1 MFLIFFVVLISVFTL
16 MQVVVYRA
24 FKRWAK
30 EAFEP
35 VKAETII
42 KIGLM
47 TVIVGN
53 VLFYPRFLISS
64 FNLES
69 SAFIQFMMVKPG
81 GLYFASIF
89 ILFTGVLVYSIFQA
103 VLGYTLKTKTSPKKE
118 TKEIAK
124 EKSDKLVTRRAF
136 IRTAGTVAFTAPF
149 MLATGLSA
157 ATHKNFRITQ
167 QTLYYPEL
175 PTGLEGLRIVH
186 FSDIHSGMYMNQSQI
201 QDIFE
206 IVNARNPHLIT
217 ITGDFVDS
225 HVAEIPNV
233 SNSVDMLKAEYGV
246 FGCPGNHDHYA
257 SLRALSDA
265 FKDTKMNLLVN
276 SSKLLTINGEPLSIM
291 GVDDAGIGARN
302 FADINRAV
310 AGAEKDSFRI
320 LLSHR
325 PDLFDK
331 SEAHKIDLTL
341 AGHTHGGQ
349 IAFNAGPLELYP
361 IDFFQK
367 YARGHYTNGD
377 RQLYVN
383 VGVGVV
389 AAPIRLVRP
398 EITELT
404 LTADSKKIKKR
415 VLDV

>member
-1 MFLIFFVVLISVFTL
+1 MFLIFFVSLISVFTL
-16 MQVVVYRA
+16 MQVIVYRA
-24 FKRWAK
+24 YKRWVK
-30 EAFEP
+30 DVFESDR
-35 VKAETII
+35 ATIII
-42 KIGLM
+42 KIGLIV
-47 TVIVGN
+47 VIIGN

-69 SAFIQFMMVKPG
+69 TALIQFLMVKPG

-89 ILFTGVLVYSIFQA
+89 VLFLGVLTHSVIQVIRGFRARS
-103 VLGYTLKTKTSPKKE
+103 KTSPKTKDTSKE
-118 TKEIAK
+118 G
-124 EKSDKLVTRRAF
+124 EKKLVSRRNF
-136 IRTAGTVAFTAPF
+136 IKTTGMVAFTAPF
-149 MLATGLSA
+149 IITTGLSA

-167 QTLYYPEL
+167 QTLYYPNL
-175 PTGLEGLRIVH
+175 PSGLEGLRIVH
-186 FSDIHSGMYMNQSQI
+186 FSDIHSGMYMNQSQV
-201 QDIFE
+201 QNIFE
-206 IVNARNPHLIT
+206 IVNSRDPHLVT

-233 SNSVDMLKAEYGV
+233 SNSVNMLKTEYGV

-265 FKDTKMNLLVN
+265 LKGTKMNLLVN
-276 SSKLLTINGEPLSIM
+276 SSEVLTVNGEPVSIM

-310 AGAEKDSFRI
+310 ASAEKDSFRI

-325 PDLFDK
+325 PDLFDE
-331 SEAHKIDLTL
+331 SEVHRIDLTL

-367 YARGHYTNGD
+367 YSRGHYSKGN

-383 VGVGVV
+383 VGVGLV

-404 LTADSKKIKKR
+404 LTSDPGKAKKR